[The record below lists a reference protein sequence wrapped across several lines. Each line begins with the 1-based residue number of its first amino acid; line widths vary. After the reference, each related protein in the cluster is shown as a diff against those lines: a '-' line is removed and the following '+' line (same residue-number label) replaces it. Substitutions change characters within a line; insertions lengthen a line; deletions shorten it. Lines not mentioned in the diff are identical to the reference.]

1 MDIKKIKWLSKKID
15 DKEVFYEFI
24 TTNDI
29 NTLEYIAT
37 SCYKK
42 RYVNI
47 NMLFSMLVNTIN
59 NEELISHRTLSERKN
74 LIDKALDVYKFPH
87 SKLDDIKFKMLI
99 DMVTNEELLNIKGSS
114 FMGSMGC
121 QLLLMDEVA
130 STSFPLNNEGKI
142 KLMYAKKIVAS
153 SKLTF
158 REKLE
163 FISKISLITDSNE
176 ARLESKVYDIH
187 RIVSND
193 SYTSNVNL
201 CNFLFNEVINDYD
214 SEYGK
219 SYNSSIL
226 TDSKLK
232 LMLEKYNNDLK
243 ETNSTKK
250 QNETEEKIDEY
261 LDLMEQENKTFK
273 RKLKK

>member
-15 DKEVFYEFI
+15 DKEAFYEFI

-130 STSFPLNNEGKI
+130 STSSPLNNEGKI

-153 SKLTF
+153 SKLPF

-226 TDSKLK
+226 TDSRLK

-261 LDLMEQENKTFK
+261 LDLMEQKNKTFK

>member
-15 DKEVFYEFI
+15 DKEAFYEFI

-130 STSFPLNNEGKI
+130 STSSPLNNEGKI

-153 SKLTF
+153 SKLPF

-250 QNETEEKIDEY
+250 QNETEEKIDKY
-261 LDLMEQENKTFK
+261 LDLMEQKNKTFK

>member
-130 STSFPLNNEGKI
+130 STSFPLNNEEKI
-142 KLMYAKKIVAS
+142 QLMYAKKIVAS

-201 CNFLFNEVINDYD
+201 CNFLFSEVINDYD

-243 ETNSTKK
+243 ETNFTKK
-250 QNETEEKIDEY
+250 QNETEEKIDKY

>member
-15 DKEVFYEFI
+15 DKEAFYEFI

-130 STSFPLNNEGKI
+130 STSSPLNNEGKI

-153 SKLTF
+153 SKLPF

-261 LDLMEQENKTFK
+261 LDLMEQKNKTFK

>member
-15 DKEVFYEFI
+15 DKEAFYEFI

-130 STSFPLNNEGKI
+130 STSSPLNNEEKI

-153 SKLTF
+153 SKLPF

-201 CNFLFNEVINDYD
+201 CNFLFNEVINNYD

-226 TDSKLK
+226 TDSRLK

-250 QNETEEKIDEY
+250 QNETEEKIDKY
-261 LDLMEQENKTFK
+261 LDLMEQKNKTFK

>member
-59 NEELISHRTLSERKN
+59 NEELISHRTISERKN

-114 FMGSMGC
+114 FMGSIGC

-130 STSFPLNNEGKI
+130 STSSPLNNEGKI

-201 CNFLFNEVINDYD
+201 CNFLFSEVINDYD

>member
-15 DKEVFYEFI
+15 DKEAFYEFI

-59 NEELISHRTLSERKN
+59 NEELISHRILSERKN

-130 STSFPLNNEGKI
+130 STSSPLNNEGKI

-153 SKLTF
+153 SKLPF

-250 QNETEEKIDEY
+250 QNETEEKIDKY

>member
-15 DKEVFYEFI
+15 DKEAFYEFI

-130 STSFPLNNEGKI
+130 STSSPLNNEGKI

-153 SKLTF
+153 SKLPF

-201 CNFLFNEVINDYD
+201 CNFLFSEVINDYD

>member
-15 DKEVFYEFI
+15 DKEAFYEFI

-130 STSFPLNNEGKI
+130 STSSPLNNEGKI

-153 SKLTF
+153 SKLPF

-176 ARLESKVYDIH
+176 ARLESKVYDIR

-201 CNFLFNEVINDYD
+201 CNFLFNEVINNYD

-250 QNETEEKIDEY
+250 QNETEEKIDKY
-261 LDLMEQENKTFK
+261 LDLMEQKNKTFK

>member
-15 DKEVFYEFI
+15 DKEAFYEFI

>member
-15 DKEVFYEFI
+15 DKEAFYEFI

-219 SYNSSIL
+219 TYNSSIL

>member
-15 DKEVFYEFI
+15 DKEAFYEFI

-130 STSFPLNNEGKI
+130 STSSPLNNEGKI

-153 SKLTF
+153 SKLPF

-250 QNETEEKIDEY
+250 QNETEEKIDKY

>member
-15 DKEVFYEFI
+15 DKEAFYEFI

-130 STSFPLNNEGKI
+130 STSSPLNNEGKI

-219 SYNSSIL
+219 TYNSSIL

>member
-15 DKEVFYEFI
+15 DKEAFYEFI

-87 SKLDDIKFKMLI
+87 SKLDDIKFKVLI

-114 FMGSMGC
+114 FMGSIGC

-130 STSFPLNNEGKI
+130 STSSPLNNEGKI

-201 CNFLFNEVINDYD
+201 CNFLFSEVINDYD

>member
-15 DKEVFYEFI
+15 DKEAFYEFI

-29 NTLEYIAT
+29 NILEYIAT

-99 DMVTNEELLNIKGSS
+99 DMVTNEELLNIKVSS
-114 FMGSMGC
+114 FMGSIGC

-130 STSFPLNNEGKI
+130 STSSPLNNEGKI

-201 CNFLFNEVINDYD
+201 CNFLFSEVINDYD

-243 ETNSTKK
+243 ETNFTKK
-250 QNETEEKIDEY
+250 QNETEEKIDKY

>member
-15 DKEVFYEFI
+15 DKEAFYEFI

-130 STSFPLNNEGKI
+130 STSSPLNNEGKI

-153 SKLTF
+153 SKLPF

-226 TDSKLK
+226 TDSRLK

-250 QNETEEKIDEY
+250 QNETEEKIDKY
-261 LDLMEQENKTFK
+261 LDLMEQKNKTFK

>member
-15 DKEVFYEFI
+15 DKEAFYEFI

-29 NTLEYIAT
+29 NILEYIAT

-99 DMVTNEELLNIKGSS
+99 DMVTNEELLNIKVSS
-114 FMGSMGC
+114 FMGSIGC

-130 STSFPLNNEGKI
+130 STSSPLNNEGKI

-243 ETNSTKK
+243 ETNFTKK
-250 QNETEEKIDEY
+250 QNETEEKIDKY
-261 LDLMEQENKTFK
+261 LDLMEQKNKTFK

>member
-15 DKEVFYEFI
+15 DKEAFYEFI

-121 QLLLMDEVA
+121 QLLLMDEVV
-130 STSFPLNNEGKI
+130 STSSPLNNEGKI

-153 SKLTF
+153 SKLPF

-250 QNETEEKIDEY
+250 QNETEEKIDKY

>member
-15 DKEVFYEFI
+15 DKEAFYEFI

-114 FMGSMGC
+114 FMGSIGC

-130 STSFPLNNEGKI
+130 STSSPLNNEGKI

-201 CNFLFNEVINDYD
+201 CNFLFSEVINDYD

>member
-15 DKEVFYEFI
+15 DKEAFYEFI

-130 STSFPLNNEGKI
+130 STSSPLNNEGKI

-153 SKLTF
+153 SKLPF

>member
-1 MDIKKIKWLSKKID
+1 
-15 DKEVFYEFI
+15 
-24 TTNDI
+24 
-29 NTLEYIAT
+29 
-37 SCYKK
+37 
-42 RYVNI
+42 
-47 NMLFSMLVNTIN
+47 
-59 NEELISHRTLSERKN
+59 
-74 LIDKALDVYKFPH
+74 
-87 SKLDDIKFKMLI
+87 
-99 DMVTNEELLNIKGSS
+99 
-114 FMGSMGC
+114 
-121 QLLLMDEVA
+121 
-130 STSFPLNNEGKI
+130 
-142 KLMYAKKIVAS
+142 MYAKKIVAS
-153 SKLTF
+153 SKLPF

-250 QNETEEKIDEY
+250 QNETEEKIDKY

>member
-15 DKEVFYEFI
+15 DKEAFYEFI

-130 STSFPLNNEGKI
+130 STSSPLNNEGKI

-153 SKLTF
+153 SKLPF

-201 CNFLFNEVINDYD
+201 CNFLFNEVINNYD

-250 QNETEEKIDEY
+250 QNETEEKIDKY
-261 LDLMEQENKTFK
+261 LDLMEQKNKTFK

>member
-59 NEELISHRTLSERKN
+59 NEELISHRTISERKN

-114 FMGSMGC
+114 FMGSIGC

-130 STSFPLNNEGKI
+130 STSSPLNNEGKI

-232 LMLEKYNNDLK
+232 LMLGKYNNDLK

>member
-15 DKEVFYEFI
+15 DKEAFYEFI

-130 STSFPLNNEGKI
+130 STSSPLNNEGKI

-153 SKLTF
+153 SKLPF

-250 QNETEEKIDEY
+250 QNEAKEKIDKY
-261 LDLMEQENKTFK
+261 LDLMEQKNKTFK

>member
-15 DKEVFYEFI
+15 DKEAFYEFI

-99 DMVTNEELLNIKGSS
+99 DMVTNEELLNIKVSS
-114 FMGSMGC
+114 FMGSIGC

-130 STSFPLNNEGKI
+130 STSSPLNNEGKI

>member
-15 DKEVFYEFI
+15 DKEAFYEFI

-114 FMGSMGC
+114 FMGSIGC

-130 STSFPLNNEGKI
+130 STSSPLNNEGKI

-153 SKLTF
+153 SKLPF

-250 QNETEEKIDEY
+250 QNETEEKIDKY

>member
-1 MDIKKIKWLSKKID
+1 
-15 DKEVFYEFI
+15 
-24 TTNDI
+24 
-29 NTLEYIAT
+29 
-37 SCYKK
+37 
-42 RYVNI
+42 
-47 NMLFSMLVNTIN
+47 MLVNTIN

-99 DMVTNEELLNIKGSS
+99 DMVTNEELLNRKGSS

-121 QLLLMDEVA
+121 QLLLMEEVA

-201 CNFLFNEVINDYD
+201 CNFLFSEVINDYD

>member
-15 DKEVFYEFI
+15 DKEAFYEFI

-37 SCYKK
+37 SCYNK

-114 FMGSMGC
+114 FMGSIGC

-130 STSFPLNNEGKI
+130 STSSPLNNEGKI

-153 SKLTF
+153 SKLPF

-250 QNETEEKIDEY
+250 QNETEEKIDKY